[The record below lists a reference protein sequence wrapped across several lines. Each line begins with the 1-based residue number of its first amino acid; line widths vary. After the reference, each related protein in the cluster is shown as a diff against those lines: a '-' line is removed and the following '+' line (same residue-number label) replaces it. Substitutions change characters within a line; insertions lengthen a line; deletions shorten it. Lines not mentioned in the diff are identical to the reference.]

1 MYEIFHLY
9 KRINK
14 NRIYHT
20 RINIEMGYR
29 MNLITEDTNEFQRL
43 SQNLF
48 RSILNQ
54 KKKKI
59 HIYIEKNQKVFDE
72 TNNLK
77 KISIL
82 KFKIK

>member
-1 MYEIFHLY
+1 MQKKKCMYEIFHLY

-54 KKKKI
+54 KKKKFI
-59 HIYIEKNQKVFDE
+59 FI
-72 TNNLK
+72 LK
-77 KISIL
+77 KIKKCSMRQTT
-82 KFKIK
+82 